1 MVAERCVSKSGAVSA
16 DPHHT
21 CRYGSSPAA
30 HRLVVPALSFPSDRE
45 PSLYH
50 RSRLASF
57 YTRTDQPQPVD
68 AIGPALRAVHGAAS
82 RAALSSCARCRTIAL
97 SRPPAPAQ
105 DCAGSCCAPPHATAL
120 SVDVGQFMRRCD
132 SIDLIA
138 ILAMIAPISRRNIAV
153 CKRRT
158 SMNVNRRG
166 SIGLL
171 IGTVLGLGTVGGPAS
186 AQVKEPLAFPPP
198 NLNTPLAN

>member
-57 YTRTDQPQPVD
+57 YADGSAPTHRCNRSLPP
-68 AIGPALRAVHGAAS
+68 LRAGGHVPP
-82 RAALSSCARCRTIAL
+82 RALNRRALPHD
-97 SRPPAPAQ
+97 PP
-105 DCAGSCCAPPHATAL
+105 
-120 SVDVGQFMRRCD
+120 
-132 SIDLIA
+132 
-138 ILAMIAPISRRNIAV
+138 IAV
-153 CKRRT
+153 SFK
-158 SMNVNRRG
+158 
-166 SIGLL
+166 
-171 IGTVLGLGTVGGPAS
+171 GTPRVP
-186 AQVKEPLAFPPP
+186 
-198 NLNTPLAN
+198 